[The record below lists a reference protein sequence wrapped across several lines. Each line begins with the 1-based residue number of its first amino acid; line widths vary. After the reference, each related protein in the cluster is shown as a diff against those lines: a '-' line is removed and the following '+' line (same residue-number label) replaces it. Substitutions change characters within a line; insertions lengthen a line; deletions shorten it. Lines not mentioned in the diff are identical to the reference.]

1 MGILL
6 SIGILLSYVSF
17 VSDNKEFFDTTSE
30 QIDRGYEW
38 EFVGHTIDDNSVPSL
53 SLKSMSAE
61 PFYLFQLKKEWYCML
76 KVYFVTA
83 LILSPTVTGWM
94 QYTKGY
100 STLDACAMH
109 IKSRKEN
116 IIYSIIKTYGN
127 VAIKGITCMT
137 YKEAAELNSKL
148 GHWILCYKHWEK
160 YGCGWGVIDDYVK
173 LNIHQSSEIGKM
185 KHKFLTLLKQSGAKT
200 ALMFILFIFVFFII
214 LATVWYPDLFTKLL
228 LI

>member
-1 MGILL
+1 
-6 SIGILLSYVSF
+6 
-17 VSDNKEFFDTTSE
+17 
-30 QIDRGYEW
+30 
-38 EFVGHTIDDNSVPSL
+38 
-53 SLKSMSAE
+53 
-61 PFYLFQLKKEWYCML
+61 ML

-148 GHWILCYKHWEK
+148 GH
-160 YGCGWGVIDDYVK
+160 
-173 LNIHQSSEIGKM
+173 
-185 KHKFLTLLKQSGAKT
+185 
-200 ALMFILFIFVFFII
+200 
-214 LATVWYPDLFTKLL
+214 
-228 LI
+228 